1 MNVYPFIRVLAY
13 RQLISITMYF
23 YSAILQ
29 QWPYLGWEAGSAY
42 KSSIWFLFVSPEWLE
57 VFCFV
62 TLIKVSMKIFGQPCV
77 NRDYSFFLKIY
88 SGQQIEKCP
97 FTNLISPKL
106 KLHRFC
112 WGWKLKWQVCI
123 PLKYFQKR

>member
-29 QWPYLGWEAGSAY
+29 QWPYLGWEAGSVY

-88 SGQQIEKCP
+88 SGQQIEKCS